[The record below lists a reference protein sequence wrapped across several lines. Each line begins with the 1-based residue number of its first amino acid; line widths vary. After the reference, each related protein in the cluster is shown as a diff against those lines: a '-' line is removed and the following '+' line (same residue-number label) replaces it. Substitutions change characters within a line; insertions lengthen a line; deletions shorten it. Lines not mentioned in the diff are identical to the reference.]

1 MSKLKYYIFTVLE
14 WFFIIAMVILL
25 IVLSVLSIPLLVLLG
40 VLFWAINYFE
50 KLKLQGCEK

>member
-14 WFFIIAMVILL
+14 WFFIVAMVILL
-25 IVLSVLSIPLLVLLG
+25 IILSVVSIPLLIILG
-40 VLFWAINYFE
+40 IIFWTINYFE

>member
-1 MSKLKYYIFTVLE
+1 MSKLKYCIFTVLE
-14 WFFIIAMVILL
+14 WFFIVAMVILL

-50 KLKLQGCEK
+50 KLKIQGSEK

>member
-14 WFFIIAMVILL
+14 WFFIVAMIILL
-25 IVLSVLSIPLLVLLG
+25 IILSVVSIPLLVLLG
-40 VLFWAINYFE
+40 VLFWIVNYFE